1 MRRLPSIGRVELEIL
16 QFVADHNP
24 VTVREV
30 AEHFARVKGY
40 ARTTVLTIMER
51 LRRKGYLTRRKVG
64 STYLYS
70 TSQPK
75 SVLLQTL
82 VDDFVQRVLGG
93 SISPFIVYLSQEAE
107 LSDDELQELRRLVK
121 ELDTR
126 RREG

>member
-1 MRRLPSIGRVELEIL
+1 MRRLPNIGRVELEIL
-16 QFVADHNP
+16 QFIADHNP

-40 ARTTVLTIMER
+40 ARTTVLTMMER

-64 STYLYS
+64 NTYLYS
-70 TSQPK
+70 PSQPK
-75 SVLLQTL
+75 AVLLQTF
-82 VDDFVQRVLGG
+82 VHDFVQRVLGG

-107 LSDDELQELRRLVK
+107 LSEDELQELQRLVK

>member
-16 QFVADHNP
+16 QFIADHHP
-24 VTVREV
+24 ITVREV

-64 STYLYS
+64 NAYLYS
-70 TSQPK
+70 PKQPK
-75 SVLLQTL
+75 ADLLQTL
-82 VDDFVQRVLGG
+82 VHDFVQRVLGG
-93 SISPFIVYLSQEAE
+93 SVSPFIAYLSQEAE
-107 LSDDELQELRRLVK
+107 LSEDELQELQRLVK